1 MKDTDP
7 TSLDSVPRLYALHR
21 DDDDE
26 ESATV
31 VAWGLAFPGG
41 RAVTLWLDPHPGA
54 GIAIGS
60 VRTVEERYAPIED
73 AYLVWVDGA
82 PPEEDL

>member
-1 MKDTDP
+1 MRDTDP
-7 TSLDSVPRLYALHR
+7 TSLDAIPRLYTLHQ

-31 VAWGLAFPGG
+31 VAWGLAFPDGT
-41 RAVTLWLDPHPGA
+41 AVTLWSEPYPGA
-54 GIAIGS
+54 GIAIGTLQ
-60 VRTVEERYAPIED
+60 TVEERHAPAVD